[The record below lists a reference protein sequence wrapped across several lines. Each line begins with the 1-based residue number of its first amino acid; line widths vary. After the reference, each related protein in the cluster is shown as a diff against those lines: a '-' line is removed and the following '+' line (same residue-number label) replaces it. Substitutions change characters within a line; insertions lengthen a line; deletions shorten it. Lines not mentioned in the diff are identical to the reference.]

1 MSDILRQVDEDLRK
15 DRLLKI
21 WKLYGIY
28 IVSVIL
34 IGLISLAGYQYYLS
48 NTYSKN
54 EAIVAKYIDAINS
67 KDLNSSINQLS
78 ELDNSDNSYIK
89 GLSQLKRA
97 EIYVSLD
104 QKDQALKLLQE
115 ISVDS
120 SLDQIIKDLALYKYL
135 MLQLTALNKD
145 QYIDLIK
152 ENHLNESQF
161 KYLFKEL
168 KGIKFLIEG
177 ETTASAEMFDSIILD
192 QNSPNELKLRSKKFK
207 IISEN
212 D

>member
-177 ETTASAEMFDSIILD
+177 EKTASAEMFDSIILD